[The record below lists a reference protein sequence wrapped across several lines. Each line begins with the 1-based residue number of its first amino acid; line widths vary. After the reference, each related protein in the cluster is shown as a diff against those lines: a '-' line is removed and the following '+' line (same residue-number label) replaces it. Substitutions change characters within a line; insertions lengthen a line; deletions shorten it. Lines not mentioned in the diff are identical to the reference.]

1 MRTDDEIK
9 GIQANPVAAAS
20 QVAAAP
26 AAPAA
31 APGEHKAGG
40 HPAAPHPG
48 AHPPAHEK
56 PNIITTIKRHPLAA
70 DAVFVIVL
78 FALVGGFLYWH
89 DMSGK
94 VYIEKAQISAPVIS
108 LSPSAP
114 GVIDKFYVQE
124 GDEVSQGQKLAMV
137 GGEIITARTA
147 GIITWIQNTP
157 GQLVSPGQP
166 VVKMIDPREFRVV
179 GRIAEDKGLVDIKPG
194 QKVVFT
200 ADAFPGK
207 QYNGVVDSI
216 GTAARDSDIVFSI
229 SDQREERDF
238 DVNAVY
244 DVQAYS
250 ELKNGM
256 SAKMWVYKS

>member
-1 MRTDDEIK
+1 MRTNDEIK
-9 GIQANPVAAAS
+9 DIQANPVAAAS
-20 QVAAAP
+20 PVAAAP
-26 AAPAA
+26 QHPETGHKPGPEHGPAT
-31 APGEHKAGG
+31 H
-40 HPAAPHPG
+40 

-56 PNIITTIKRHPLAA
+56 PNIITTIRQHPLAA

-94 VYIEKAQISAPVIS
+94 VYIEKAQISAPVIA

-124 GDEVSQGQKLAMV
+124 GDEVSQGQKLAKV
-137 GGEIITARTA
+137 GDEIITARTA
-147 GIITWIQNTP
+147 GVITWIQNTP
-157 GQLVSPGQP
+157 GQMVSPSQP

-194 QKVVFT
+194 QKVAFT
-200 ADAFPGK
+200 VDAFPGK
-207 QYNGVVDSI
+207 QYNGVVDFI
-216 GTAARDSDIVFSI
+216 GTTARDSDIVFSI
-229 SDQREERDF
+229 SDQREEREF

-244 DVQAYS
+244 DIQAYS